1 MKRKLLF
8 AIFAATMCFGLTPF
22 ALALNSET
30 EEEYPI
36 TEPHIFEIIPGTEE
50 WDSYESLFERIDA
63 CYVPEEEL
71 KQMTTSALYE
81 TVLNY
86 PLLVNIY
93 AYDGDL
99 RKGIDSVSKYFGG
112 LEELFSREDALDV
125 IRQHSI
131 DAQSIEDERSEIKA
145 IYDQSLLNYAERL
158 TEQSNNGDIA
168 LFAGDRDH
176 IYTPNGTAALV
187 WQNCTWEYWQDYY
200 YDSSLTQENCD
211 ILAQEYLKE
220 FSTASLVSKSNPAY
234 NCHSYA
240 WYSQGKNNKNW
251 LLEPEKFIQDGSY
264 ILCSQQLDARI
275 TYETEEDLYMPGTIE
290 HSGIVT
296 RVSGNPRVTSKWGMN
311 GVFIHS
317 IWDNPYAKNVDFIR
331 YWKSAK

>member
-1 MKRKLLF
+1 
-8 AIFAATMCFGLTPF
+8 MCFGLTPF
-22 ALALNSET
+22 ALALNAET

-36 TEPHIFEIIPGTEE
+36 TEPHIFEIVPGTEE

-125 IRQHSI
+125 IRQHRI
-131 DAQSIEDERSEIKA
+131 DSQSIEDERSEIKA

-158 TEQSNNGDIA
+158 TEESDNRD
-168 LFAGDRDH
+168 LTMFAGERSP
-176 IYTPNGTAALV
+176 IFTANGTAALV
-187 WQNCTWEYWQDYY
+187 WRNCTYEYLHGDYHG
-200 YDSSLTQENCD
+200 SPFTQKSGD
-211 ILAQEYLKE
+211 VISQKYLQEYLKK
-220 FSTASLVSKSNPAY
+220 FSTASFVSRLNPAY
-234 NCHSYA
+234 DCDSYA
-240 WYSQGKNNKNW
+240 WYSHENIIKIG
-251 LLEPEKFIQDGSY
+251 
-264 ILCSQQLDARI
+264 CR
-275 TYETEEDLYMPGTIE
+275 
-290 HSGIVT
+290 
-296 RVSGNPRVTSKWGMN
+296 NPRRFSGWQLYTMFPAIGRK
-311 GVFIHS
+311 
-317 IWDNPYAKNVDFIR
+317 DTIR
-331 YWKSAK
+331 SQSGSV

>member
-22 ALALNSET
+22 SLALNAET

-131 DAQSIEDERSEIKA
+131 DSQSIEDERSEIKA

-158 TEQSNNGDIA
+158 TEESDNRD
-168 LFAGDRDH
+168 LTMFAGERSP
-176 IYTPNGTAALV
+176 IFTANGTAALV
-187 WQNCTWEYWQDYY
+187 WRNCTYEYLHGDYHG
-200 YDSSLTQENCD
+200 SPFTQKSGD
-211 ILAQEYLKE
+211 VISQKYLQEYLKK
-220 FSTASLVSKSNPAY
+220 FSTASFVSRLNPAY
-234 NCHSYA
+234 DCGSYA
-240 WYSQGKNNKNW
+240 WYSHENIIKTGCW
-251 LLEPEKFIQDGSY
+251 
-264 ILCSQQLDARI
+264 
-275 TYETEEDLYMPGTIE
+275 
-290 HSGIVT
+290 
-296 RVSGNPRVTSKWGMN
+296 NPRRLSGWQLCTMFPAIGRADT
-311 GVFIHS
+311 I
-317 IWDNPYAKNVDFIR
+317 
-331 YWKSAK
+331 